1 MPTETLQLNPFQE
14 RLLSIPEDF
23 DVFLGGGRGGGKSYG
38 IAYLALRH
46 AEQYGIKAR
55 ILYIRKSYKGLA
67 DFELTT
73 REVFGMVYGTAA
85 SYNAQEHV
93 WRMPN
98 GAYMELGQLESAAD
112 YAKYQGRSFTLVI
125 VDEGGQFATPDL
137 LDMMRSN
144 MRGPKDIP
152 VRMVIAANPGGVG
165 HHWLA
170 KRYVFAGAAP
180 WEVFFESRSKRR
192 WVYAPSTFAGNTLI
206 DRDQYSEQLES
217 SCPDDPE
224 LLSAWVDGNWA
235 ISRGAYL
242 AACLDESRNAVAPW
256 QEMPNE
262 PGWESYLAHDF
273 GSAAP
278 SVTYLVAR
286 SPGTSHEGVFY
297 PNRSLILVDELAAV
311 SRSNL
316 NIGLGWTAA
325 ITAEAI
331 RRDLCAK
338 WDADPSGVADD
349 ACFAKAGY
357 ASGSI
362 ADEFAAHGVHFQ
374 PAKKADRVTGWQT
387 MKRLLADAGK
397 PDKPGLYVSRLCD
410 YWWSTV
416 PYLAHD
422 QRKREDMDTTGPDH
436 GADACR
442 YGLMAEVWAR
452 GITVSWPI

>member
-73 REVFGMVYGTAA
+73 REVFGMVYGTDA

-98 GAYMELGQLESAAD
+98 GAYIELGQLESAAD

-125 VDEGGQFATPDL
+125 VDEAGQFATPDL

-144 MRGPKDIP
+144 MRGPKDMP

-180 WEVFFESRSKRR
+180 WEVFHESRSKRR

-206 DRDQYSEQLES
+206 DREQYREQLES

-235 ISRGAYL
+235 ISRGA
-242 AACLDESRNAVAPW
+242 
-256 QEMPNE
+256 
-262 PGWESYLAHDF
+262 
-273 GSAAP
+273 
-278 SVTYLVAR
+278 
-286 SPGTSHEGVFY
+286 
-297 PNRSLILVDELAAV
+297 
-311 SRSNL
+311 
-316 NIGLGWTAA
+316 
-325 ITAEAI
+325 
-331 RRDLCAK
+331 
-338 WDADPSGVADD
+338 
-349 ACFAKAGY
+349 
-357 ASGSI
+357 
-362 ADEFAAHGVHFQ
+362 
-374 PAKKADRVTGWQT
+374 
-387 MKRLLADAGK
+387 
-397 PDKPGLYVSRLCD
+397 
-410 YWWSTV
+410 
-416 PYLAHD
+416 
-422 QRKREDMDTTGPDH
+422 
-436 GADACR
+436 
-442 YGLMAEVWAR
+442 
-452 GITVSWPI
+452 